1 MFARFTPKILALAL
15 CGTAVLCNG
24 RNQNTAGRLAK
35 QSAAAA
41 AANALLKPTGF
52 SPKNF
57 SFTANYA

>member
-1 MFARFTPKILALAL
+1 MFARFAPKILALAL

-41 AANALLKPTGF
+41 AANALLKPTG
-52 SPKNF
+52 
-57 SFTANYA
+57 